1 MALPIDVTDPGSV
14 NVENQSFPPVPRD
27 TLPTGPAS
35 ASNNNVGQSVEFL
48 LGTGVARNVFPS

>member
-1 MALPIDVTDPGSV
+1 MALPVDVNDPGLV

-27 TLPTGPAS
+27 TLPIEPAS

-48 LGTGVARNVFPS
+48 PGIGVSRNVFPS

>member
-14 NVENQSFPPVPRD
+14 NVEAQSFPPVPRD

-35 ASNNNVGQSVEFL
+35 ASQNNVGQSVQL
-48 LGTGVARNVFPS
+48 VPGLGVAPNVFPS